1 MSDVQAVIFDWAGTT
16 VDFGSFA
23 PTTIFV
29 QAFRE
34 AYGFEI
40 SLQEA
45 RGSMGMGK
53 WDHIRALGDDP
64 AIAARW
70 QAQFSRPMRDADVD
84 QIYETFM
91 PLQIAKVAEHADLI
105 PGTLETVKW
114 LRARGIKIG
123 SCSGYPRAVMQVLQ
137 TAAAQRGYVPDCII
151 ATGEL
156 KAGSRPG
163 PWMALQNVQDLGV
176 EAVWRCIK
184 VDDSAPGIH
193 EGHNAGMWTVG
204 LSLSGNESGLTLDEF
219 LAADEPAKV
228 KVRDMASVNLR
239 AAKAHYIVD
248 TIADLPSVV
257 LDIESRLA
265 RGERPA

>member
-1 MSDVQAVIFDWAGTT
+1 MADVQAVIFDWAGTT

-45 RGSMGMGK
+45 RGPMGMGK
-53 WDHIRALGDDP
+53 WDHIRALGNDRM
-64 AIAARW
+64 IAARW
-70 QAQFSRPMRDADVD
+70 QAQFARPMSDEDVD
-84 QIYETFM
+84 RIYNTFM
-91 PLQIAKVAEHADLI
+91 PLQIAKVTDHADLI
-105 PGTLETVKW
+105 PGTIETIQW
-114 LRARGIKIG
+114 LRDRGIKIG
-123 SCSGYPRAVMQVLQ
+123 SCSGYPREVMQVLR
-137 TAAAQRGYVPDCII
+137 TAAAQRGYVPDCVI

-163 PWMALQNVQDLGV
+163 PWMALQNVQELAID
-176 EAVWRCIK
+176 AVWRCIK

-228 KVRDMASVNLR
+228 KAREQASTNLK

-257 LDIESRLA
+257 QEIESRLA